1 MIWVICGLSS
11 AQRHSYLW
19 CLVYDNAPGVQALRT
34 DYLQRY
40 CHLAFGCIIKM
51 GWTVYVCYHVSP
63 CASSVLS
70 VIYDFRGEWTSV
82 VSPFWLFWADLVWV
96 GHGGHKA
103 SGDLKIHGYSLTCT
117 SASAL
122 EEHLYLQKNGVQFLH
137 KDTLSHR
144 ERMRS
149 VYSLPHNAENPSLK
163 GGLKCSLGGQSTCI
177 KYIVK
182 FHVSNTL
189 K

>member
-1 MIWVICGLSS
+1 M
-11 AQRHSYLW
+11 
-19 CLVYDNAPGVQALRT
+19 
-34 DYLQRY
+34 
-40 CHLAFGCIIKM
+40 
-51 GWTVYVCYHVSP
+51 YVCYHVSP

-122 EEHLYLQKNGVQFLH
+122 QEHLHLQKDGVQFLH

-177 KYIVK
+177 KTCIKYIVK
-182 FHVSNTL
+182 LPWNNKSTTASKPLTL
-189 K
+189 VILLQSSICQEILPKIPLLTEQTLNVTKTP